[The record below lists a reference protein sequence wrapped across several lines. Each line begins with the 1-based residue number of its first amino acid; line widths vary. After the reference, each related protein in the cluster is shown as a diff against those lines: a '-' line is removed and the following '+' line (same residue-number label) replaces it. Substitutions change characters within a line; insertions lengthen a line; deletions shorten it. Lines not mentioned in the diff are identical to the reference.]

1 VASIVDI
8 CNTALGYLGDDA
20 TVASIDPPEGS
31 PQADHCARLYPIAR
45 DSALESHAWGFA
57 TARKALGDPLGTT
70 RDGWTYV
77 YAAPSDMLKPQAVLP
92 DGWTRDDDPV
102 EFTVE
107 IDDTGQTLILTDEG
121 TATLR
126 YTRKITDT
134 GKFTPLFVD
143 ALAWMLASKLAGPV
157 LKGDAGRVATVEC
170 YKMFLA
176 IISPAKASDANAQRV
191 NNPELPASIK
201 ARL

>member
-20 TVASIDPPEGS
+20 TVAAIDPPEGS

-45 DSALESHAWGFA
+45 DSALEQHAWGFA
-57 TARKALGDPLGTT
+57 TARGPLTSLT
-70 RDGWTYV
+70 ETVTGWSYV
-77 YAAPSDMLKPQAVLP
+77 YSAPSDMLKPQAVLY
-92 DGWTRDDDPV
+92 DGWTKDADDPI

-107 IDDTGQTLILTDEG
+107 IDDNGQTRILTNIEV
-121 TATLR
+121 TTLR
-126 YTRKITDT
+126 YTRKIVDT
-134 GKFTPLFVD
+134 GKFSPLFVD

-157 LKGDAGRVATVEC
+157 LKGEAGRQATISC
-170 YKMFLA
+170 FQMFRALVGGA
-176 IISPAKASDANAQRV
+176 ATSDANAQRV
-191 NNPELPASIK
+191 NNPPLPPSVK